1 MLKPLSHRQTPLP
14 FMKKLAENN
23 SEKKDKTV
31 RNNDPNCPVV
41 VVSSILRE
49 NRRGGRPGANVS
61 PTVNRLQHV
70 FTAKSLLVT
79 VSA

>member
-1 MLKPLSHRQTPLP
+1 MLKPLSHRRTPLP
-14 FMKKLAENN
+14 FMKKLAEND

-41 VVSSILRE
+41 VVLGILRE
-49 NRRGGRPGANVS
+49 NRRGGRLGATVS
-61 PTVNRLQHV
+61 PIVNCL

-79 VSA
+79 FSI